1 MHSQPS
7 RRTLEEGGKR
17 KVEAAEDS
25 WKQLETAAPEVIVMM
40 MKTAVGW
47 HIELEF
53 DEDDNRTRAAAL
65 VRLPDGSE
73 VRAHGYASRHPSDS
87 NQPRV
92 GEEVAGAR
100 ALNELA
106 MKLLTKAHDE
116 IDEASGRTSYPLT

>member
-1 MHSQPS
+1 M
-7 RRTLEEGGKR
+7 
-17 KVEAAEDS
+17 EAAEDS
-25 WKQLETAAPEVIVMM
+25 WKQLETAPPEVIVMT